1 LNFSGL
7 FPFLWGDLSVVDV
20 FEQVEE
26 ELRSDRY
33 KRLARTWLPVFGG
46 VLLIALIAALSWW
59 GWQNWETSKADK
71 ASIAYD
77 RGLESL
83 AANNPIGAD
92 AAFVQAVKEGNGA
105 YKALALQQRAA
116 IALDANRVPEAIQHL
131 DAAAKAS
138 RDPLLSEP
146 AALKAAWLAM
156 DSETLEQIEARLEP
170 LAREGRP
177 FRPFAQETLA
187 MARLQHGKT
196 AEAREALVVLKN
208 GLDTPQVVSRRADLA
223 IQTIDSGGAAGLAAI
238 LRAQAALPVAPAPG
252 PAQPAAGA
260 APAPAAP
267 AAAPARP

>member
-1 LNFSGL
+1 M
-7 FPFLWGDLSVVDV
+7 VDV

-46 VLLIALIAALSWW
+46 ILVLALIAALSWW
-59 GWQNWETSKADK
+59 GWQSWETSRADK

-83 AANNPIGAD
+83 GSNNPVGAD
-92 AAFVQAVKEGNGA
+92 AAFVQAINEGNGA
-105 YKALALQQRAA
+105 YKAMALMQRAA
-116 IALDANRVPEAIQHL
+116 IAVEANRIPDAIQHL

-138 RDPLLSEP
+138 RDPLLSDP

-170 LAREGRP
+170 LARDGRP
-177 FRPFAQETLA
+177 FAAFAQEALA
-187 MARLQHGKT
+187 MARLQHGQ
-196 AEAREALVVLKN
+196 AAPAREAFVLLKN
-208 GLDTPQVVSRRADLA
+208 GLDTPQIVVQRADLA
-223 IQTIDSGGAAGLAAI
+223 IAAIDAGAAANLAAI
-238 LRAQAALPVAPAPG
+238 TRAQAALPVAPAAAPAQAG
-252 PAQPAAGA
+252 PAQASAPPAAA
-260 APAPAAP
+260 QPAP